1 MVCCQLSI
9 SNCSELSDYVNETL
23 CYHNQLKKDAFQ
35 MTKRLLVRSGRPCG
49 IFYCLH
55 GPRMVKFTAIW
66 EKDNN
71 QVLFYGPTGEK
82 VQQTKLLDSISDM
95 ETAFQ
100 VTEA

>member
-9 SNCSELSDYVNETL
+9 TNSSELNAYVNETL
-23 CYHNQLKKDAFQ
+23 CHHNHLKKDAFQ
-35 MTKRLLVRSGRPCG
+35 MTKRVLTRSGRPCG

-66 EKDNN
+66 EMEKN

-82 VQQTKLLDSISDM
+82 FQQTKLLDSIAD
-95 ETAFQ
+95 ADA
-100 VTEA
+100 VL